1 MTTAAVC
8 FKSGSRL
15 FQERLELSFSFG
27 PPPGWRTTPAM
38 ERGGRHRT
46 PMRTF
51 QRNRRSCAYA
61 FPSTS
66 SSTTPLMGSRRK
78 KRRSGD

>member
-1 MTTAAVC
+1 MTTAAVF
-8 FKSGSRL
+8 FKSGSSSHFLLARL
-15 FQERLELSFSFG
+15 RVRGQA
-27 PPPGWRTTPAM
+27 PAM